1 MGAIDAIGTNGKSV
15 MRKIAAITIVRA
27 CIGIRRFGAALLF
40 LSVTAGIA
48 MPAETQVSFASK
60 TIRIVVPVA
69 PGGGLDLQSRVLAP
83 MLQGSLPGNPS
94 IVVQNVAG
102 AGGIVAGN
110 LFMREQ
116 GPDLT
121 ILQCHIGH
129 PLYQLLGHEIKYD
142 VRRWHFLGGAKRDFM
157 PILQRAELPYR
168 NISEWTQAK
177 SPIVWSADTLGSTVE
192 NPARIMRL
200 AGVKMRIVSGYPG
213 GTARLLAVLR
223 GEADATPEV
232 LSTAKPHLDAGKLK
246 VVGRLIPPQIPGYPD
261 VPYVLRAFPFTEEQ
275 KILYEVAEAPWH
287 LQTCWLVREETPKG
301 IIQVLRDAVKRVI
314 TSADYAAAMDK
325 VQLGGDYMS
334 PEEIQEK
341 FIKPQLGI
349 PTDLQDKFR
358 KLALSESQ

>member
-1 MGAIDAIGTNGKSV
+1 
-15 MRKIAAITIVRA
+15 MRGGLRLFH
-27 CIGIRRFGAALLF
+27 GIRAFSAVLLC
-40 LSVTAGIA
+40 LSASANIGLA
-48 MPAETQVSFASK
+48 AETQASFAGK
-60 TIRIVVPVA
+60 TIRVVVPVA
-69 PGGGLDLQSRVLAP
+69 AGGGLDLQSRALAP
-83 MLQGSLPGNPS
+83 LLQAHIPGNPPV
-94 IVVQNVAG
+94 IVQNVAG

-116 GPDLT
+116 GPELT

-129 PLYQLLGHEIKYD
+129 PLYQLLGHDIKYD

-157 PILQRAELPYR
+157 PILQRAELPYT
-168 NISEWTQAK
+168 NIGEWTQSNK
-177 SPIVWSADTLGSTVE
+177 PIVWSADTLGSTVE
-192 NPARIMRL
+192 NPARIMRS
-200 AGVKMRIVSGYPG
+200 AGVKIRIVSGYPG

-232 LSTAKPHLDAGKLK
+232 LATAKPHLDAGKLK
-246 VVGRLIPPQIPGYPD
+246 VVGRLIPPPIPGYPD
-261 VPYVLRAFPFTEEQ
+261 APYVLRTFPFTEEQ
-275 KILYEVAEAPWH
+275 KILYGVAEAPWH

-301 IIQVLRDAVKRVI
+301 IIQVLRDAVKRAI
-314 TSADYAAAMDK
+314 TSPDYESAMQK

-358 KLALSESQ
+358 KMALSEDR

>member
-1 MGAIDAIGTNGKSV
+1 
-15 MRKIAAITIVRA
+15 MRGGLKL
-27 CIGIRRFGAALLF
+27 CHGIRGFGAALLC
-40 LSVTAGIA
+40 LSATVEIGLA
-48 MPAETQVSFASK
+48 AETQVSFAGK
-60 TIRIVVPVA
+60 TIRVVVPVA
-69 PGGGLDLQSRVLAP
+69 PGGGLDLQSRALAP
-83 MLQGSLPGNPS
+83 LLQAYIPGNPS
-94 IVVQNVAG
+94 VIVQNVAG

-116 GPDLT
+116 GPELT

-129 PLYQLLGHEIKYD
+129 PLYQLLGHDIKYD

-157 PILQRAELPYR
+157 PILQRAELPYT
-168 NISEWTQAK
+168 NISEWTQANR
-177 SPIVWSADTLGSTVE
+177 PIVWSADTLGSTVE

-200 AGVKMRIVSGYPG
+200 AGVKIRIVSGYPG

-232 LSTAKPHLDAGKLK
+232 LTTAKPHLEAGKLK
-246 VVGRLIPPQIPGYPD
+246 VVGRLIAPQIPGYPD
-261 VPYVLRAFPFTEEQ
+261 APYVLRTFAFTEEQ
-275 KILYEVAEAPWH
+275 KILYGVAEAPWH

-301 IIQVLRDAVKRVI
+301 IIQVLRDAVKRAIMSV
-314 TSADYAAAMDK
+314 DYESAMDRM
-325 VQLGGDYMS
+325 QLGGDYMS

-358 KLALSESQ
+358 KMALTEER

>member
-1 MGAIDAIGTNGKSV
+1 
-15 MRKIAAITIVRA
+15 MRGELRLSH
-27 CIGIRRFGAALLF
+27 CICRLSAALLC
-40 LSVTAGIA
+40 LSAMAGTVIA
-48 MPAETQVSFASK
+48 AETQTSFAGK
-60 TIRIVVPVA
+60 TIRVVVPVA
-69 PGGGLDLQSRVLAP
+69 PGGGLDLQSRALAP
-83 MLQGSLPGNPS
+83 LLQTHIPGNPS
-94 IVVQNVAG
+94 VVVQNVPG

-116 GPDLT
+116 GPELT

-129 PLYQLLGHEIKYD
+129 PLYQLLGHDIKYD
-142 VRRWHFLGGAKRDFM
+142 VRRWHFLGGSKRDFM
-157 PILQRAELPYR
+157 PIFQRVELPYAS
-168 NISEWTQAK
+168 IGEWTQAK
-177 SPIVWSADTLGSTVE
+177 NPIVWSADTLGSTVE

-200 AGVKMRIVSGYPG
+200 AGVKIRIVSGYPG

-261 VPYVLRAFPFTEEQ
+261 APYVLRAFPFTEEQ
-275 KILYEVAEAPWH
+275 KILYGVAEAPWH

-301 IIQVLRDAVKRVI
+301 TIQVLRDAVKRAI
-314 TSADYAAAMDK
+314 TSADYESAMQK

-349 PTDLQDKFR
+349 PADLQEKFR
-358 KLALSESQ
+358 KMALDESDRTTAPK

>member
-1 MGAIDAIGTNGKSV
+1 
-15 MRKIAAITIVRA
+15 MRGGLKLSQR
-27 CIGIRRFGAALLF
+27 IRIFGAALLC
-40 LSVTAGIA
+40 LSVIAGTGLS
-48 MPAETQVSFASK
+48 AETPVSFAGK
-60 TIRIVVPVA
+60 TIRVVVPVA
-69 PGGGLDLQSRVLAP
+69 PGGGLDLQSRALAP
-83 MLQGSLPGNPS
+83 LLQTYIPGNPS

-121 ILQCHIGH
+121 ILQCHIGY

-142 VRRWHFLGGAKRDFM
+142 VRRWHFLGGSKRDFM
-157 PILQRAELPYR
+157 PIVQRAELPYA

-177 SPIVWSADTLGSTVE
+177 NPIAWSADTLGSTVE

-200 AGVKMRIVSGYPG
+200 AGAKMKIVSGYPG

-232 LSTAKPHLDAGKLK
+232 LTTAKPHLDAGKLK
-246 VVGRLIPPQIPGYPD
+246 VVGRLIPPPIPGYPD
-261 VPYVLRAFPFTEEQ
+261 APYVLRTFPFTEEQ
-275 KILYEVAEAPWH
+275 KILYGVAEAPWH

-301 IIQVLRDAVKRVI
+301 VIQVLREAVKRAI
-314 TSADYAAAMDK
+314 TSVDYDSAMQK
-325 VQLGGDYMS
+325 MQLGGDYMS

-349 PTDLQDKFR
+349 PNDLQDKFR
-358 KLALSESQ
+358 KMALAEER

>member
-1 MGAIDAIGTNGKSV
+1 MRGKLKLSQW
-15 MRKIAAITIVRA
+15 
-27 CIGIRRFGAALLF
+27 IRRFWAALLC
-40 LSVTAGIA
+40 LSAVADTGLT
-48 MPAETQVSFASK
+48 AETQTSFAGK
-60 TIRIVVPVA
+60 TIRVVVPVA
-69 PGGGLDLQSRVLAP
+69 PGGGLDLQSRALAP
-83 MLQGSLPGNPS
+83 LLQAHILGNPS
-94 IVVQNVAG
+94 VVVQNVPG

-116 GPDLT
+116 GPELT

-129 PLYQLLGHEIKYD
+129 PLYQLLGHDIKYD
-142 VRRWHFLGGAKRDFM
+142 VRRWHFLGGSKRDFM
-157 PILQRAELPYR
+157 PIFQRAELPYA
-168 NISEWTQAK
+168 NIGEWTQAK
-177 SPIVWSADTLGSTVE
+177 NPIVWSADTLGSTVE

-200 AGVKMRIVSGYPG
+200 AGVKIRIVSGYPG

-261 VPYVLRAFPFTEEQ
+261 APYVLNTFAFTEEQ
-275 KILYEVAEAPWH
+275 KILYGVAEAPWH

-301 IIQVLRDAVKRVI
+301 TIQVLRDAVKRAI
-314 TSADYAAAMDK
+314 TSADYESAMQK

-349 PTDLQDKFR
+349 PADLQEKFR
-358 KLALSESQ
+358 KMALDESDRTAAPK

>member
-1 MGAIDAIGTNGKSV
+1 
-15 MRKIAAITIVRA
+15 MRDGLRLSR
-27 CIGIRRFGAALLF
+27 CISRLSAALLW
-40 LSVTAGIA
+40 LSSTLGIGLA
-48 MPAETQVSFASK
+48 AETPVSFAGK
-60 TIRIVVPVA
+60 TIRVVVPVA
-69 PGGGLDLQSRVLAP
+69 PGGGLDLQSRALAP
-83 MLQGSLPGNPS
+83 LLQAHIPGNPS
-94 IVVQNVAG
+94 VVVQNVAG

-121 ILQCHIGH
+121 ILQCHIGY
-129 PLYQLLGHEIKYD
+129 PLYQLLGHDIKYD
-142 VRRWHFLGGAKRDFM
+142 VRRWHFLGGSKRDFM
-157 PILQRAELPYR
+157 PILQRAELPYT

-177 SPIVWSADTLGSTVE
+177 SPIAWSADTLGSTVE

-200 AGVKMRIVSGYPG
+200 AGVKIKIVSGYPG

-223 GEADATPEV
+223 GEVDATPEV
-232 LSTAKPHLDAGKLK
+232 LATAKPHLDAGKLK
-246 VVGRLIPPQIPGYPD
+246 VVGRLIPAPIPGYPD
-261 VPYVLRAFPFTEEQ
+261 APYVLRTLPFTEEQ
-275 KILYEVAEAPWH
+275 KILYGVAEAPWH

-301 IIQVLRDAVKRVI
+301 IIQVLRDAVKRAI
-314 TSADYAAAMDK
+314 MSADYDLAMEK

-358 KLALSESQ
+358 KMALAEER

>member
-1 MGAIDAIGTNGKSV
+1 
-15 MRKIAAITIVRA
+15 MRGELKLSHWIH
-27 CIGIRRFGAALLF
+27 GLGAALLW
-40 LSVTAGIA
+40 LSVIAGTALA
-48 MPAETQVSFASK
+48 AETQVSFAGK
-60 TIRIVVPVA
+60 TIRVVVPVA
-69 PGGGLDLQSRVLAP
+69 PGGGLDLQSRALAP
-83 MLQGSLPGNPS
+83 LLQTHIPGNPS
-94 IVVQNVAG
+94 VVVQNVPG

-116 GPDLT
+116 GPELT

-129 PLYQLLGHEIKYD
+129 PLYQLLGHDIKYD
-142 VRRWHFLGGAKRDFM
+142 VRRWHFLGGSKRDFM
-157 PILQRAELPYR
+157 PIFQRVELPYAS
-168 NISEWTQAK
+168 IGEWTQAK
-177 SPIVWSADTLGSTVE
+177 NPIVWSADTLGSTVE

-200 AGVKMRIVSGYPG
+200 AGVKIKLVSGYPG

-246 VVGRLIPPQIPGYPD
+246 IVGRLIPPQIPGYPD
-261 VPYVLRAFPFTEEQ
+261 APYVLRTFPFTEEQ
-275 KILYEVAEAPWH
+275 KILYGVAEAPWH

-301 IIQVLRDAVKRVI
+301 TIQVLRDAVKRAI
-314 TSADYAAAMDK
+314 TSADYESAMQK

-349 PTDLQDKFR
+349 PADLQEKFR
-358 KLALSESQ
+358 KMALDESDRTAVPK